1 MWERLKHMLIKEC
14 IQILR
19 DPRMKAV
26 IFVMPVLQL
35 IVFGYAVTTDITE
48 IPTAVADFENTQQTR
63 ELVRR
68 FESSGYFRIAR
79 RVGDAGGLRELVDRG
94 LVKAALQFDP
104 GFTTDLV
111 RGRTVA
117 VQVIVDGTDSNTAS
131 VVMDYANRIIVQY
144 NQEASRNVL
153 AGRRVSEGTAGPDTL
168 RPRLG
173 GIDLRPRAWYNP
185 DLRSRNYNVPGVIAV
200 IIMLTSLLLTSMA
213 IVREREI
220 GTMEQL
226 MVTPIRP
233 AELILGKTLPFAL
246 IGFFDVALIT
256 VVAVFWFDVP
266 IRGSFGL
273 LFGAT
278 ALYLLSTLGIG
289 LFISTVSKTQ
299 QQALMSTFFFYLPAV
314 LLSGFMFP
322 IANMPI
328 AVQYVTYANPLRY
341 FLVIIRGIFL
351 KGNGPAVLWPQM
363 LGLLIL
369 GAAVI
374 TASSLRFRKRLE

>member
-1 MWERLKHMLIKEC
+1 MWERLKHMLIKEF
-14 IQILR
+14 IQILQ

-35 IVFGYAVTTDITE
+35 IVFGYAVTTDVVE
-48 IPTAVADFENTQQTR
+48 IPTAVADFEGSAQTR
-63 ELVRR
+63 EMVRR
-68 FESSGYFRIAR
+68 FEGSGYFKVIR
-79 RVGDAGGLRELVDRG
+79 RPESAAALRELVDRG
-94 LVKAALQFDP
+94 VVKAALQFDP
-104 GFTTDLV
+104 GFTKDLM

-144 NQEASRNVL
+144 NQEASRNALAAQKVAKGTPRSDDLVL
-153 AGRRVSEGTAGPDTL
+153 
-168 RPRLG
+168 RLG
-173 GIDLRPRAWYNP
+173 GIDLRSRVWYNP

-246 IGFFDVALIT
+246 ICFFDVVLIT
-256 VVAVFWFDVP
+256 LVAVFWFTVP
-266 IRGSFGL
+266 IRGSLFL
-273 LFGAT
+273 LFAAT

-289 LFISTVSKTQ
+289 LFISTVSRTQ

-322 IANMPI
+322 IANMPV

-341 FLVIIRGIFL
+341 FLVIIRGFFL
-351 KGNGPAVLWPQM
+351 KGSGPAVLWPQM
-363 LGLLIL
+363 LALFIL
-369 GAAVI
+369 GGTVI

>member
-1 MWERLKHMLIKEC
+1 MLIKEF

-48 IPTAVADFENTQQTR
+48 IPTAVADFESSQQTR

-68 FESSGYFRIAR
+68 FERSGYFKVTR
-79 RVGDAGGLRELVDRG
+79 RVGSAAEVRDLVDRG
-94 LVKAALQFDP
+94 TVKAALQFDP
-104 GFTTDLV
+104 GFTRDLL
-111 RGRTVA
+111 RGRTAA

-131 VVMDYANRIIVQY
+131 VVTDYASRIIAQY
-144 NQEASRNVL
+144 NGEASREVL
-153 AGRRVSEGTAGPDTL
+153 AAQRVARGAPGAAD
-168 RPRLG
+168 PRLG
-173 GIDLRPRAWYNP
+173 QIDLRSRTWYNP
-185 DLRSRNYNVPGVIAV
+185 DLRSRNYNVPGVIAI

-256 VVAVFWFDVP
+256 AVAVLWFEVP
-266 IRGSFGL
+266 IRGSLPL

-289 LFISTVSKTQ
+289 LFISTVSQTQ
-299 QQALMSTFFFYLPAV
+299 QQALMSTFFFYLPAI

-322 IANMPI
+322 IANMPV
-328 AVQYVTYANPLRY
+328 AVQYVTYANPLRH

-351 KGNGPAVLWPQM
+351 KGSGPSILWPQM
-363 LGLLIL
+363 LALLVL
-369 GAAVI
+369 GVIVIAAG
-374 TASSLRFRKRLE
+374 TLRLHKRLE

>member
-1 MWERLKHMLIKEC
+1 MLIKEF

-48 IPTAVADFENTQQTR
+48 IPTAVADFESSQQTR
-63 ELVRR
+63 ELVRG
-68 FESSGYFRIAR
+68 FERSGYFKVTR
-79 RVGDAGGLRELVDRG
+79 RVGSAAEVRDLVDRG
-94 LVKAALQFDP
+94 TVKAALQFDP
-104 GFTTDLV
+104 GFTRDLL
-111 RGRTVA
+111 RGRTAA

-131 VVMDYANRIIVQY
+131 VVTDYASRIIAQY
-144 NQEASRNVL
+144 NGEASREVL
-153 AGRRVSEGTAGPDTL
+153 AAQRVARGAPGAAD
-168 RPRLG
+168 PRLG
-173 GIDLRPRAWYNP
+173 QIDLRSRTWYNP
-185 DLRSRNYNVPGVIAV
+185 DLRSRNYNVPGVIAI

-256 VVAVFWFDVP
+256 AVAVLWFEVP
-266 IRGSFGL
+266 IRGSLPL

-289 LFISTVSKTQ
+289 LFISTVSQTQ
-299 QQALMSTFFFYLPAV
+299 QQALMSTFFFYLPAI

-322 IANMPI
+322 IANMPV
-328 AVQYVTYANPLRY
+328 AVQYVTYANPLRH

-351 KGNGPAVLWPQM
+351 KGSGPSILWPQM
-363 LGLLIL
+363 LALLVL
-369 GAAVI
+369 GVIVIAAG
-374 TASSLRFRKRLE
+374 TLRLHKRLE

>member
-1 MWERLKHMLIKEC
+1 MWERLKHMLIKEF

-35 IVFGYAVTTDITE
+35 IVFGYAVTTDVTE
-48 IPTAVADFENTQQTR
+48 IPTAIADFEYSRQSR

-68 FESSGYFRIAR
+68 FESSGYFKVIQ
-79 RVGDAGGLRELVDRG
+79 RVGSAGAVRDLVDRG
-94 LVKAALQFDP
+94 VVKAALQFDP
-104 GFTTDLV
+104 GFTKDLM

-144 NQEASRNVL
+144 NQEASRNAV
-153 AGRRVSEGTAGPDTL
+153 AAQKVARGTPSSDDL
-168 RPRLG
+168 PPRLG

-233 AELILGKTLPFAL
+233 TELILGKTLPFAL
-246 IGFFDVALIT
+246 IGFFDVVLIT
-256 VVAVFWFDVP
+256 VVAVFWFAVP
-266 IRGSFGL
+266 IRGSLFL

-289 LFISTVSKTQ
+289 LLISTVSKTQ

-322 IANMPI
+322 IANMPA

-369 GAAVI
+369 GTAVI
-374 TASSLRFRKRLE
+374 TASTLRFRKRLE